1 MGGKLTVSSMVGVGS
16 TFSFIIPLDI
26 QKNEDKTTPRQ
37 EQVIRPATAPPTG
50 SYRLLLA
57 EDDPINRMVATAYIE
72 RLGYQVDQVENG
84 LQAIEAL
91 KKDTTTW
98 C

>member
-1 MGGKLTVSSMVGVGS
+1 
-16 TFSFIIPLDI
+16 
-26 QKNEDKTTPRQ
+26 
-37 EQVIRPATAPPTG
+37 
-50 SYRLLLA
+50 
-57 EDDPINRMVATAYIE
+57 MVATAYIE